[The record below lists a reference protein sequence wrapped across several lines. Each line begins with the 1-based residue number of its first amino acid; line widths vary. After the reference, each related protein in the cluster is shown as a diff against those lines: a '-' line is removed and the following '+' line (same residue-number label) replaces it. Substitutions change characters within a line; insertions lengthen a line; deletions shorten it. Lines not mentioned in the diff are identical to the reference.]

1 MNREI
6 ADKWTAALR
15 SGQYS
20 QTDGCLK
27 RRWEDGSCSYCAL
40 GVLCDLF
47 KQEHPDEVL
56 EDLNGD
62 GSMVYIVD
70 DSVHLQELPERVA
83 KWAGTWDQ
91 YGRFN
96 RGFFSVTTKKS
107 PGRPGSFTTT
117 SVSDANDLGL
127 DFSEIADLI
136 DEHKDTM

>member
-15 SGQYS
+15 SGKYT

-27 RRWEDGSCSYCAL
+27 RQWHDGSCSYCAL

-47 KQEHPDEVL
+47 KQEHPDEIL

-62 GSMVYIVD
+62 GSMVYIID

-83 KWAGTWDQ
+83 NWAGTWDQ
-91 YGRFN
+91 NARFN
-96 RGFFSVTTKKS
+96 SSADPVDWRSRNRSAHGQVTT
-107 PGRPGSFTTT
+107 
-117 SVSDANDLGL
+117 VSDANDFGL
-127 DFSEIADLI
+127 FFDEIADLI
-136 DEHKDTM
+136 DQHRDTM

>member
-15 SGQYS
+15 SGQYT

-40 GVLCDLF
+40 GVLVDLF
-47 KQEHPDEVL
+47 KKEHPDEVL
-56 EDLNGD
+56 EDQNGD
-62 GSMVYIVD
+62 GSVVYIVD

-91 YGRFN
+91 TARFTRTAHPVDWQSRN
-96 RGFFSVTTKKS
+96 RSAHGQVYT
-107 PGRPGSFTTT
+107 
-117 SVSDANDLGL
+117 VSDANDFGL
-127 DFSEIADLI
+127 DFHEVADLI
-136 DEHKDTM
+136 DQHRDTM

>member
-1 MNREI
+1 MNRDI
-6 ADKWTAALR
+6 ADKWAAALR

-20 QTDGCLK
+20 QTEGCLK

-56 EDLNGD
+56 EDQNGD
-62 GSMVYIVD
+62 GSVVYIVD

-91 YGRFN
+91 TVRFN
-96 RGFFSVTTKKS
+96 RTAHPVDYQSRKS
-107 PGRPGSFTTT
+107 SAYGLVYT
-117 SVSDANDLGL
+117 VSDANDFGL
-127 DFSEIADLI
+127 FFDEVADLI
-136 DEHKDTM
+136 DRHRDTM

>member
-40 GVLCDLF
+40 GVLVDLF

-56 EDLNGD
+56 EDMDVD
-62 GSMVYIVD
+62 GTVMYMID
-70 DSVHLQELPERVA
+70 DSVNMQELPERVA

-91 YGRFN
+91 LGRFN
-96 RGFFSVTTKKS
+96 RTAHHVVWESRNRCAY
-107 PGRPGSFTTT
+107 GRVT
-117 SVSDANDLGL
+117 SVSDANDFGL
-127 DFSEIADLI
+127 FFDEVADLI
-136 DEHKDTM
+136 DQHRDTM